1 MRPLSG
7 PKKESV
13 YEILKHFADSGFTWL
28 IQVVQWEWHTSYA
41 YDLGVTGPEP
51 PSKRLPRSCSL
62 KTTIIRSLRLLSS
75 RASCCAAHLG
85 VQVLPEVF
93 QRLLPVPLMGG
104 DLQEYALKQLV
115 QLHRRHLQVC
125 PVCLDR
131 QGVLVSF
138 LGRGGSAQQ
147 DYWGGRPLIPGVSF
161 SS

>member
-13 YEILKHFADSGFTWL
+13 YETLKHFADSGFTWF
-28 IQVVQWEWHTSYA
+28 IQVVQWEGIPHTHMTWESQVPS
-41 YDLGVTGPEP
+41 L
-51 PSKRLPRSCSL
+51 PSKRLSRSCSL
-62 KTTIIRSLRLLSS
+62 KTTIILSLRLLSS

-131 QGVLVSF
+131 QSVLVSF